1 MAGFAR
7 SVPNPAL
14 LQYVT
19 QHRRRATV
27 RRALDIGC
35 GAGRNAAPLA
45 LSGIE
50 VVGIDLSWAMLE
62 AAAARSSEGRMRL
75 VQAPMDAL
83 PLPGCS
89 VDMIVAQ
96 GVWNLARS
104 GREFHQA
111 ITEAARVA
119 RVGAA
124 LFVFTFSRNTLPPA
138 ATPVAGESFVFT
150 EFSGEPQ
157 VFLTAHQLV
166 EELAAVGFESDPE
179 LPLRE
184 LNRPAPGQVSWSG
197 PVIYEAGYRRR

>member
-1 MAGFAR
+1 
-7 SVPNPAL
+7 
-14 LQYVT
+14 
-19 QHRRRATV
+19 
-27 RRALDIGC
+27 
-35 GAGRNAAPLA
+35 
-45 LSGIE
+45 
-50 VVGIDLSWAMLE
+50 
-62 AAAARSSEGRMRL
+62 
-75 VQAPMDAL
+75 
-83 PLPGCS
+83 
-89 VDMIVAQ
+89 MIVAQ
-96 GVWNLARS
+96 GIWNLARS

-138 ATPVAGESFVFT
+138 ARPVAGESFVFT
-150 EFSGEPQ
+150 EFLGEPQ

-184 LNRPAPGQVSWSG
+184 LNRPAPGHVSWSG